1 MAPASMRSA
10 DLGRTIDRFEVF
22 APSKLIFTHIDETS
36 SLGAIVSE
44 SARTGKP
51 VSFLGT
57 GQQIPE
63 DIEPATVG
71 RLLETV
77 LEAHKER
84 SLSAA

>member
-1 MAPASMRSA
+1 
-10 DLGRTIDRFEVF
+10 
-22 APSKLIFTHIDETS
+22 
-36 SLGAIVSE
+36 LGAIVSE

-63 DIEPATVG
+63 DIEPATAS
-71 RLLETV
+71 RLLEMV
-77 LEAHKER
+77 LDGRQER

>member
-1 MAPASMRSA
+1 MDPA
-10 DLGRTIDRFEVF
+10 RF
-22 APSKLIFTHIDETS
+22 TRIDETS
-36 SLGAIVSE
+36 SFGAIVSE

-63 DIEPATVG
+63 DIEPATAS

-77 LEAHKER
+77 LEARQER

>member
-1 MAPASMRSA
+1 MRSA
-10 DLGRTIDRFEVF
+10 DLSRTIDRYEIF
-22 APSKLIFTHIDETS
+22 APSKLIFTRIDETS

-63 DIEPATVG
+63 DIEPATANRLVEMVLDG
-71 RLLETV
+71 REV
-77 LEAHKER
+77 R